1 MLALTITGCGKKAQN
16 KEADSDKS
24 IEPSIAEVNFFAL
37 KEFDRAITE
46 NDLKAL
52 RKVMQDNPN
61 IDLNAIQTDGDT
73 YLIKAIKK
81 DHREIRNYLI
91 ERGAS
96 VEKANVNKNT
106 PLIVAS
112 IRGMTN
118 TVRVLLDS
126 KVDLEK
132 KNIEG
137 DTALHAA
144 IKNNRDEIATL
155 LVKQGAN
162 IDVLDGKFKNAIK
175 LAEEYNVPT
184 CLELL
189 YSILKVEAG
198 APDIASFR
206 NIISQGDL
214 KRLNNVLTRYP
225 RIVTDYESIN
235 PLALTV
241 ELKDENT
248 AMRSA
253 EMLLHYEANVNGPV
267 DAEVTPLIKAT
278 LNKKKNF
285 ANLFLSSN
293 ANPQLLDKDGKS
305 ALIHA
310 IELNNLEL
318 VKLLLSFSAVEKYSF
333 RKDGKKI
340 TFDAC
345 DTAKA
350 IGKTFTA
357 GSDDKKTNDKV
368 KDALDCGFLRWLF

>member
-1 MLALTITGCGKKAQN
+1 
-16 KEADSDKS
+16 
-24 IEPSIAEVNFFAL
+24 
-37 KEFDRAITE
+37 
-46 NDLKAL
+46 
-52 RKVMQDNPN
+52 
-61 IDLNAIQTDGDT
+61 
-73 YLIKAIKK
+73 
-81 DHREIRNYLI
+81 
-91 ERGAS
+91 
-96 VEKANVNKNT
+96 
-106 PLIVAS
+106 
-112 IRGMTN
+112 MTN

-189 YSILKVEAG
+189 FSILKVEAG

-225 RIVTDYESIN
+225 SIVADYESIN

-248 AMRSA
+248 ALRSA

-310 IELNNLEL
+310 VELNNLEL

-350 IGKTFTA
+350 IGKTFTT
-357 GSDDKKTNDKV
+357 GSDEKKTNDKV
-368 KDALDCGFLRWLF
+368 KDALDCGFLSWLF